1 MYGMGRWM
9 NVTDQ
14 TPMKSMS
21 TSMENAFL
29 NAVLCFQPSSSVRM
43 YILYANGTCW
53 LLCAGSSPTLCSMP
67 ARARAV

>member
-43 YILYANGTCW
+43 YILYANGTC
-53 LLCAGSSPTLCSMP
+53 
-67 ARARAV
+67 